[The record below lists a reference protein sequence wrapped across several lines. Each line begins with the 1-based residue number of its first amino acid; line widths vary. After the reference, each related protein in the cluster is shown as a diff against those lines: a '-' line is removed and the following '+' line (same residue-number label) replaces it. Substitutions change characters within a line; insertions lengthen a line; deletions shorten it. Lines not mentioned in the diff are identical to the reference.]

1 MAEDSRSN
9 IIQNRM
15 WSVLAKRSKYTGIPN
30 ILLSLASFFI
40 FQRMHFQNLA
50 SLIPYAMVVS
60 ASLVR
65 MFLLISLPEDKKPN
79 KTIQFIYFSSVL
91 VLSLG
96 WGLLFNFVL
105 HFYSLESIQTAYG
118 FVIMAGLCSGA
129 LSTFSTS
136 RLSYA
141 FFSLPMLMTSG
152 AYLVY
157 HDGTEALTSLGLM
170 CLFIIFQLTQSNL
183 THFYIQKS
191 IQTEHELTWERDKV
205 QSLINAVPG
214 FVTFID
220 NKLYYRSIN
229 DFGKNFLGEDIVGK
243 KLGYKSSNSI
253 YYHFVSDFLNS
264 DKDIET
270 QEIEIEGHDI
280 VSTFIV
286 SIKKIYEPI
295 GGAVIIS
302 LPMDELIK
310 ARRELKEQEAKVY
323 YSAKLVSLG
332 EMAAGIAHEINN
344 PLAII
349 QGSSDQI
356 LRQLNNPEISIEKI
370 KSSSQKIQNTIN
382 RISVIIK
389 NLKSLSRNGERDP
402 FIPVNLQNFIL
413 PSVEVSR
420 EKFLFDGIDLHIEPF
435 DEKIEIIGQEVSLSQ
450 VTMNLLANAF
460 DAAQAGKHPK
470 WVKISVTEVTPYI
483 EIRFQDSGDGILPE
497 IRSKIMEPFFT
508 TKPINKGTGLG
519 LSICKNILENHG
531 GTLLLDEE
539 QPHTTFIMRLK
550 R

>member
-15 WSVLAKRSKYTGIPN
+15 WCVLAKRSKYTGIPN
-30 ILLSLASFFI
+30 ILLSLTSYMI
-40 FQRMHFQNLA
+40 FQRMHFQSLA
-50 SLIPYAMVVS
+50 SLIPYVMVVS

-65 MFLLISLPEDKKPN
+65 MFLLISLAEDKKPN

-96 WGLLFNFVL
+96 WGLLFIFVL
-105 HFYSLESIQTAYG
+105 HFYSLKSIQAAYG

-141 FFSLPMLMTSG
+141 FFSLPMLMVS
-152 AYLVY
+152 ASYLLY
-157 HDGTEALTSLGLM
+157 HDGTEALTPVGLM
-170 CLFIIFQLTQSNL
+170 CFFIIFQLTQSNL
-183 THFYIQKS
+183 THFYIHKS

-220 NKLYYRSIN
+220 NELIYRSIN
-229 DFGKNFLGEDIVGK
+229 NFGQNFLGEDIVGK
-243 KLGYKSSNSI
+243 KLGYKGSNSL
-253 YYHFVSDFLNS
+253 YYKFVSDFLKS
-264 DKDIET
+264 DKDTDT
-270 QEIEIEGHDI
+270 QEIEIEGHGK

-286 SIKKIYEPI
+286 SIKKIFEPV
-295 GGAVIIS
+295 GGAVIVS

-310 ARRELKEQEAKVY
+310 ARKELKEQEAKVY

-349 QGSSDQI
+349 QASSDQI
-356 LRQLNNPEISIEKI
+356 LRQLKNPEISIEMI
-370 KSSSQKIQNTIN
+370 KSCSERIQNTIN

-389 NLKSLSRNGERDP
+389 NLKALSRNGDRDP
-402 FIPVNLQNFIL
+402 FMPVNLQQIIY

-420 EKFLFDGIDLHIEPF
+420 QKFLHEDINLHIEQF
-435 DEKIEIIGQEVSLSQ
+435 NDKIEITGQEVPLSQ

-460 DAAQAGKHPK
+460 DAAQAGNHPK
-470 WVKISVTEVTPYI
+470 WVKITINENKHHIDVL
-483 EIRFQDSGDGILPE
+483 FQDSGEGIPPE
-497 IRSKIMEPFFT
+497 IRNKIMEPFFT
-508 TKPINKGTGLG
+508 TKPVNKGTGLG
-519 LSICKNILENHG
+519 LSICKNIIENHG
-531 GTLLLDEE
+531 GTLLLDEDR
-539 QPHTTFIMRLK
+539 PHTTFIMRLK